1 MATAFSEVL
10 APGEL
15 SETYSTTH
23 APLVSHARVAV
34 PACVLRRARE
44 RGRMDG
50 SEAQTTGVK
59 TQNDLGTHTFI
70 TNHRPKGT
78 HTRALCKAANR
89 LVHPRA
95 PRHIKFKTVT
105 GRSGTVSCA
114 TSLDTLLPCAA
125 GAFPFKSA
133 GVAQTLRARGV
144 GAPSLSAPGR

>member
-50 SEAQTTGVK
+50 SEA
-59 TQNDLGTHTFI
+59 H
-70 TNHRPKGT
+70 NHRCENTKRPWYTPLLQIIVRKARI
-78 HTRALCKAANR
+78 HALCAK
-89 LVHPRA
+89 PQ
-95 PRHIKFKTVT
+95 
-105 GRSGTVSCA
+105 TVSSTLARLA
-114 TSLDTLLPCAA
+114 TSSLKPLP
-125 GAFPFKSA
+125 
-133 GVAQTLRARGV
+133 V
-144 GAPSLSAPGR
+144 GPVQ

>member
-59 TQNDLGTHTFI
+59 TQNDLGTHLYYKSSSERHAYTRFVQSRKPS
-70 TNHRPKGT
+70 RPPS
-78 HTRALCKAANR
+78 RASPHQ
-89 LVHPRA
+89 V
-95 PRHIKFKTVT
+95 
-105 GRSGTVSCA
+105 
-114 TSLDTLLPCAA
+114 
-125 GAFPFKSA
+125 
-133 GVAQTLRARGV
+133 
-144 GAPSLSAPGR
+144 